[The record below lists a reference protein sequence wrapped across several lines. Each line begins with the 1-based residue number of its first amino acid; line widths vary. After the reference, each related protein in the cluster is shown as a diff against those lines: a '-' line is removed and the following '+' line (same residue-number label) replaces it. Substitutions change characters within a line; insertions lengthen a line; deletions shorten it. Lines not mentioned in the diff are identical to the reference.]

1 MRLIDKIFDVKFKF
15 FGITITCFD
24 LLFGIILSFLGIMFR
39 LSLYDIQSGDYITA
53 FADWT
58 RECREAGG
66 FAYLGIE
73 PWSSEASTFNYNC
86 MFQYLIVLLYYI
98 GGGDPAKD
106 LYLVK
111 TLSVIFDYVCAVT
124 IFRITYHVTKGN
136 TQKAFMSYALI
147 MFLPTVVL
155 NSGAWSQNDSIYTAF
170 VLLSLLHIMKGH
182 DARGFLYLAFA
193 FTFKQQMVFF
203 MPFIIIMWL
212 KNKIKIRYIL
222 LLPIVNVISVI
233 PAAIAGRKIG
243 ELLGIYGGQAAMY
256 SRLTMNYPSIYT
268 IISADLDK
276 SIRKMIIRGGI
287 LATVMILGIICYYIY
302 RKKFLITEKYMI
314 TLVIFTAEICC
325 FCLPVMHERYGYMPE
340 VLAVV
345 YGLLN
350 YKRMPVCALL
360 QVISMIT
367 YTRYLFGATVSTIWP
382 LSVAML
388 AIILAVGYDLY
399 RQMQIPEAENV

>member
-1 MRLIDKIFDVKFKF
+1 
-15 FGITITCFD
+15 
-24 LLFGIILSFLGIMFR
+24 
-39 LSLYDIQSGDYITA
+39 
-53 FADWT
+53 
-58 RECREAGG
+58 
-66 FAYLGIE
+66 
-73 PWSSEASTFNYNC
+73 
-86 MFQYLIVLLYYI
+86 
-98 GGGDPAKD
+98 
-106 LYLVK
+106 
-111 TLSVIFDYVCAVT
+111 
-124 IFRITYHVTKGN
+124 
-136 TQKAFMSYALI
+136 
-147 MFLPTVVL
+147 
-155 NSGAWSQNDSIYTAF
+155 
-170 VLLSLLHIMKGH
+170 
-182 DARGFLYLAFA
+182 
-193 FTFKQQMVFF
+193 
-203 MPFIIIMWL
+203 
-212 KNKIKIRYIL
+212 
-222 LLPIVNVISVI
+222 
-233 PAAIAGRKIG
+233 
-243 ELLGIYGGQAAMY
+243 MY